1 MLVSEGGQGKKKVRD
16 QKAWDKMGDHVTG
29 LRDRDRIRFRL
40 RIRVKVMVWV
50 MVKVRIENER
60 GKTV

>member
-1 MLVSEGGQGKKKVRD
+1 MLVSEGREKIVRN

-40 RIRVKVMVWV
+40 RMWVKVMVWV

>member
-1 MLVSEGGQGKKKVRD
+1 MRD
-16 QKAWDKMGDHVTG
+16 QKAWDKMVDHVTG
-29 LRDRDRIRFRL
+29 LRDRDRITFRL
-40 RIRVKVMVWV
+40 RIWVKVVVWV